1 MGFEP
6 TDAFTSP
13 VFKTGSFDRSDSSPF
28 LATRLIIAKKQR
40 LVNTFLLFFIPFR
53 YIPVIVALPVAIG
66 THFALKIVTVFDE
79 IVSKLFRTIDI

>member
-28 LATRLIIAKKQR
+28 LATRLIIAKKH
-40 LVNTFLLFFIPFR
+40 LIVNTFLLFFVPLA
-53 YIPVIVALPVAIG
+53 YIPVILLLPVLVRARFI
-66 THFALKIVTVFDE
+66 FKIVGGFQK
-79 IVSKLFRTIDI
+79 IVCKLFRAVYI